1 MSLECFTT
9 GENMLSTWVLLI
21 SGLSLLLGLTLGAL
35 LYASW
40 LRHKVNVRQRL
51 PDRRPLRVRKIVSGN
66 EKEVWD
72 WLRNCFP
79 DHVVMVKIPILRF
92 TMLHDT
98 YNANISANALADAN
112 VESERWLEL
121 LNGIYTTFT
130 ISTVEGK
137 VVGCVDVSGKPAFNK
152 GSHELKET
160 LLLDCRIAYVVVSAL
175 KLPTVASMRASFLG
189 EIAVESFAD
198 QVTRGGDSDF
208 HADLSAFTKAAAS

>member
-1 MSLECFTT
+1 M
-9 GENMLSTWVLLI
+9 NIWVLLI
-21 SGLSLLLGLTLGAL
+21 SGLCLLVGLSLGAL

-51 PDRRPLRVRKIVSGN
+51 PDHWPLRGRKIVSGN
-66 EKEVWD
+66 EQEVWD

-79 DHVVMVKIPILRF
+79 DHVVMVKVPILRF
-92 TMLHDT
+92 TMLQDT
-98 YNANISANALADAN
+98 YNANISANAMADAR

-121 LNGIYTTFT
+121 LSGIYTTFT
-130 ISTVEGK
+130 ISTAQGK
-137 VVGCVDVSGKPAFNK
+137 VVGCVDVSGKPAFTK

-160 LLLDCRIAYVVVSAL
+160 LLLDCGIAYVVVSPL

-189 EIAVESFAD
+189 EIEVESLVD

-208 HADLSAFTKAAAS
+208 HAELSTFTKLAAR